1 MKHIDEKDLL
11 PPIQVVQALSR
22 SNVASIGLIKDYIG
36 KKIEYER
43 KELKQNDELIES
55 YRHETEKRRKEI
67 EELKTSIVLAYFKFK
82 SAQDVMAPWI
92 FQLFTFY
99 ADTHIINGIS

>member
-67 EELKTSIVLAYFKFK
+67 EELKTRYDQYSLVSSL
-82 SAQDVMAPWI
+82 
-92 FQLFTFY
+92 
-99 ADTHIINGIS
+99 